1 MTVLE
6 FMLIV
11 GAALFCL
18 GLYGVLARRNAVLV
32 LMSIELM
39 LNAVNVHLIAFAR
52 FVDGTE
58 AIAHVLI
65 IFVIT
70 IAAAEVGLA
79 LAIVLRMFRNWET
92 VNLDRIST
100 LQR

>member
-1 MTVLE
+1 MAQATEPRTASVPANIQDVFLN
-6 FMLIV
+6 
-11 GAALFCL
+11 
-18 GLYGVLARRNAVLV
+18 YARRERL
-32 LMSIELM
+32 S
-39 LNAVNVHLIAFAR
+39 VNVHLIGCAR
-52 FVDGTE
+52 YVDGTE

-100 LQR
+100 LQQ